1 MIVELLK
8 FIIKK
13 KKYWLVPALVALLLV
28 GTLLILT
35 QSSAIAPMIYT
46 IF

>member
-1 MIVELLK
+1 MIFELLK
-8 FIIKK
+8 FVIKK
-13 KKYWLVPALVALLLV
+13 KKYWLIPALIAFLLV
-28 GTLLILT
+28 GTLIILT

>member
-1 MIVELLK
+1 MIFELFK
-8 FIIKK
+8 FIIKE
-13 KKYWLVPALVALLLV
+13 KKYWLIPALIAFLLV
-28 GTLLILT
+28 GSLIILT

>member
-1 MIVELLK
+1 MLIELLK

-13 KKYWLVPALVALLLV
+13 KFWLVPAIIAFLLV
-28 GTLLILT
+28 GTLIILT

>member
-1 MIVELLK
+1 MLIELLK

-13 KKYWLVPALVALLLV
+13 KKFWLVPAIIAFLLV
-28 GTLLILT
+28 GTLIILT

>member
-1 MIVELLK
+1 MLIELLK
-8 FIIKK
+8 FIVKK
-13 KKYWLVPALVALLLV
+13 KKFWLLPAIIAFLLV
-28 GTLLILT
+28 GTLIILT

>member
-1 MIVELLK
+1 MIFELFK

-13 KKYWLVPALVALLLV
+13 KKYWLIPALIAFLLV
-28 GTLLILT
+28 GSLIILT

>member
-1 MIVELLK
+1 MIFELFK
-8 FIIKK
+8 FIKKK
-13 KKYWLVPALVALLLV
+13 KKYWLIPALIAFLLV
-28 GTLLILT
+28 GSLIILT